1 MLDCAHL
8 RHLQSRVVSRS
19 ARIHTSF
26 FVWFYLSCCVKL
38 CECDRLYSCS
48 AMCMRGMHIG
58 RFNTMKITAQVAQTT
73 WRPNSSM
80 SSSVLPQLLW
90 LLWVQRILGKIRA
103 LLRLQHQH
111 LRNQYQRVPEG
122 SETMDLSDLNAPN
135 DATTALP
142 GPAPTEPAEEEAPP
156 VPACALYYIACM
168 HGTAYI
174 RSDTGVRV

>member
-1 MLDCAHL
+1 MIRMLDCAHL

-103 LLRLQHQH
+103 LLRLQHQQLQLFVISIRGFLKVRRPWTYQTLMPRTMPRRPCPGLLQRSQPKRRLLLY
-111 LRNQYQRVPEG
+111 LRVHC
-122 SETMDLSDLNAPN
+122 T
-135 DATTALP
+135 
-142 GPAPTEPAEEEAPP
+142 
-156 VPACALYYIACM
+156 I
-168 HGTAYI
+168 
-174 RSDTGVRV
+174 